1 MIWVC
6 SEPFLCEL
14 HCFDLTTYSVKK
26 SEVMKLK
33 SHDSKHMTYRMWSR
47 KKNNR
52 IIWNYL
58 VIAILTYSPSWR
70 TKVQTAVPLSN
81 LVRLWI
87 VLNNYMFCI
96 PMSHFSVLMI
106 IKNKKK
112 YLLEVAWYIHAY
124 LRSHWTIKTNLNQ
137 VACWPHRCDLPKGP
151 SIYYV
156 SIILEFFWP
165 THPLFQQCWPS
176 AKLAIF

>member
-1 MIWVC
+1 MNWYIIKLRGFPVVIWAC
-6 SEPFLCEL
+6 SELFLCKL
-14 HCFDLTTYSVKK
+14 HCFDLTTNKKVWGHENQVPWLKAYDLSDVK
-26 SEVMKLK
+26 S
-33 SHDSKHMTYRMWSR
+33 

-151 SIYYV
+151 SIYHV
-156 SIILEFFWP
+156 SIILTFFWP
-165 THPLFQQCWPS
+165 T
-176 AKLAIF
+176 